1 MDNIKRKLNK
11 CRFHSLFIKYSIRK
25 CRKSQLENKIILF
38 ALWKV
43 FQYFNDCALLE
54 ICKIALYVSV
64 VPSFAVQPMFGQNSG
79 NLPIVCLAHPFSV
92 VSGETRLFL
101 HGLKAVRIRLTRLLR
116 HFQKRGIECSE
127 LYHYFL
133 FLYENIGFSRWKE
146 TETSKY
152 MRTRLLSQLRRL
164 H

>member
-1 MDNIKRKLNK
+1 MM
-11 CRFHSLFIKYSIRK
+11 
-25 CRKSQLENKIILF
+25 
-38 ALWKV
+38 
-43 FQYFNDCALLE
+43 
-54 ICKIALYVSV
+54 SV

-101 HGLKAVRIRLTRLLR
+101 HEPKAVRIRLTRLLR

-133 FLYENIGFSRWKE
+133 FLYENKGFSR
-146 TETSKY
+146 
-152 MRTRLLSQLRRL
+152 
-164 H
+164 